1 MIVSL
6 LIAALIVLA
15 LYVGSHRLSGGT
27 TALMLGL
34 AILGGVL
41 VVFPGVTSRVATWL
55 GVGRGTDLLLYFAI
69 VAGLF
74 VCANLYFRIKK
85 QEQRIAELSRA
96 VALVGESVKAP
107 LPAPRD
113 QAVQGVA
120 HELP

>member
-6 LIAALIVLA
+6 LIAALVLLA

-27 TALMLGL
+27 TAVMLGL
-34 AILGGVL
+34 AALGAVL
-41 VVFPGVTSRVATWL
+41 VVFPGVTSRIATKL
-55 GVGRGTDLLLYFAI
+55 GVGRGTDLLLYVSI

-96 VALVGESVKAP
+96 FALESP
-107 LPAPRD
+107 PEP
-113 QAVQGVA
+113 
-120 HELP
+120 